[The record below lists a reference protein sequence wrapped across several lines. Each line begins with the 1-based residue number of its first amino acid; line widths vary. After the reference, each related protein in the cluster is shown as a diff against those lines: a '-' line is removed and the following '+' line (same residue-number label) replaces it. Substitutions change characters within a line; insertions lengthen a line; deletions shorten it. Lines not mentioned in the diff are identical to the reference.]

1 MVPIFR
7 INHIYSYIFTHTQCH
22 WKRIRLTIF
31 MYEIHNLKNVIDD
44 RQFLIIAK
52 IVKQVHKDVKL

>member
-1 MVPIFR
+1 
-7 INHIYSYIFTHTQCH
+7 
-22 WKRIRLTIF
+22 
-31 MYEIHNLKNVIDD
+31 MYQIHNIKNVIDD